1 MRFTNLAF
9 LVGLAIG
16 AIPAYLLLDQLGQS
30 LGMPSLTGTADS
42 LASIIWETIVP
53 RILMVYAVLFISGVV
68 LFRYLNSEVP
78 LKWCLALGA
87 IYGVGYLIL
96 TLAFQ
101 AWSAAGIFLPGLFC
115 LGLLLSPIL
124 GGIQAKRFATRKRA

>member
-1 MRFTNLAF
+1 MRSKNLAL

-16 AIPAYLLLDQLGQS
+16 AIPAYLLLDQLARS
-30 LGMPSLTGTADS
+30 LGMPGLADS
-42 LASIIWETIVP
+42 AKSLAGLIFGTIVP
-53 RILMVYAVLFISGVV
+53 RILMVYGVLFICGVI

-87 IYGVGYLIL
+87 IYGGGYLIL
-96 TLAFQ
+96 TLASQ
-101 AWSAAGIFLPGLFC
+101 EWSTGGIFLPGLFC

-124 GGIQAKRFATRKRA
+124 GGILAKRFATGGRA